1 MTSIL
6 ERLTGGAP
14 NLPQTH
20 YIDNR
25 IYTDPGI
32 FEEERDRIFGR
43 VWNFVCHE
51 SEVRNPGDFRVVNV
65 AGFPILLSR
74 DEKGVLRAFYNICRH
89 RAAPV
94 VRQECGNAQAFQC
107 FYHLW
112 TYGLDGSLQG
122 VARPEGYEGTGF
134 LKEDFPLLPVRLDT
148 AMGFVFVC
156 LNDETEPLSEYLG
169 EMVGELEE
177 PLITEEL
184 EVFHYSQAILKTN
197 WKLWNDNN
205 SESYHNL
212 LHVLN
217 RRTGAL
223 NAETL
228 ARKWSYYPNGH
239 NMQGQNGQFADYV
252 AGNRDTR
259 NDYRFP
265 GIGVNQGM
273 NANFFPDLLVLFRTD
288 SLRLDRVVPL
298 EPGRTLVEWRGLGL
312 KSDTEEVRE
321 LRIRH
326 HNQYWGPAGRNLPE
340 DIMATETQWENMNSG
355 AVRYSIFAR
364 EEDFQA
370 HDDENMRRYY
380 QQWGKLMDRSPAHP
394 FGD

>member
-1 MTSIL
+1 MW
-6 ERLTGGAP
+6 
-14 NLPQTH
+14 
-20 YIDNR
+20 
-25 IYTDPGI
+25 
-32 FEEERDRIFGR
+32 
-43 VWNFVCHE
+43 WNFVCHE
-51 SEVRNPGDFRVVNV
+51 SEVRNPGDFRVVTV
-65 AGFPILLSR
+65 AGFPILLAR
-74 DEKGVLRAFYNICRH
+74 DEQGVLRAFYNICRH

-94 VRQECGNAQAFQC
+94 VRQECGNSKGLPVFLSPVD
-107 FYHLW
+107 LW
-112 TYGLDGSLQG
+112 PRRLPAGGDPGP
-122 VARPEGYEGTGF
+122 RGYEGTGF
-134 LKEDFPLLPVRLDT
+134 LKEDFPLLPVRVET
-148 AMGFVFVC
+148 AMGLVFVC
-156 LNDETEPLSEYLG
+156 LSDETEPLGEYLG
-169 EMVGELEE
+169 EMVGPLED
-177 PLITEEL
+177 PLGTEEL

-223 NAETL
+223 NPDVL
-228 ARKWSYYPNGH
+228 SRKWSYYPNGH
-239 NMQGQNGQFADYV
+239 NMQGQNGTFADYQ

-259 NDYRFP
+259 NDHRFP
-265 GIGVNQGM
+265 GIGVDQGM
-273 NANFFPDLLVLFRTD
+273 NANFFPDLLILFRTD

-364 EEDFQA
+364 QEDFQA

-380 QQWGKLMDRSPAHP
+380 QEWGKRMERTAAHP
-394 FGD
+394 FGG